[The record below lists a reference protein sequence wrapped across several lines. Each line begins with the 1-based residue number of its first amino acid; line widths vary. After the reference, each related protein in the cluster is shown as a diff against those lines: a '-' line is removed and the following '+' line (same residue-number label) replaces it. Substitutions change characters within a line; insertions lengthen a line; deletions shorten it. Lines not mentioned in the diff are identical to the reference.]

1 MEWLLGLVALGLA
14 CAIWGIGIE
23 RHLYRVRETQIKDV
37 LPAGSESI
45 RVLHLSDIHLAP
57 WQRRKSRWVS
67 QLLRLEPD
75 LIVNTGDNMSHRN
88 AVDAALEMLEPL
100 QHVPGVFVNGSN
112 DYHAP
117 TFRNPF
123 TYLFAPSRVENGA
136 LLDTERFVGTLADR
150 GWLNLNNRGGELTIR
165 GLKVGFLGLDDP
177 HDRLDDVESL
187 GQQRTDASGSD
198 LTIGVVHA
206 PYLRIIETLTVHD
219 ASVIFAGHTHG
230 GQVCLPGKGALVTNC
245 DLPTRYAKGLSGWQ
259 FAGKRSILNVCAGL
273 GTSIF
278 APVRFFCLPEVRLVT
293 LLAKSE

>member
-23 RHLYRVRETQIKDV
+23 RHLYRVRETQIKDA

-67 QLLRLEPD
+67 QLVRLNPD

-100 QHVPGVFVNGSN
+100 QSVPGVFVNGSN

-187 GQQRTDASGSD
+187 GQQRTDASGND

-206 PYLRIIETLTVHD
+206 PYLRIIEALTVHD

-245 DLPTRYAKGLSGWQ
+245 DLPTRYAKGLSGWE

>member
-23 RHLYRVRETQIKDV
+23 RHLYRVRETQIKDA

-67 QLLRLEPD
+67 QLVRLNPD
-75 LIVNTGDNMSHRN
+75 LIINTGDNMSHRN

-177 HDRLDDVESL
+177 HDRLDDVDSL
-187 GQQRTDASGSD
+187 GQQRSDASGSD

-206 PYLRIIETLTVHD
+206 PYLRIIEALTVHD
-219 ASVIFAGHTHG
+219 ASLIFAGHTHG

-245 DLPTRYAKGLSGWQ
+245 DLPTRYAKGLSGWE
-259 FAGKRSILNVCAGL
+259 FAEKRSILNVCAGL

>member
-1 MEWLLGLVALGLA
+1 MEWLLGLVGLGLA

-23 RHLYRVRETQIKDV
+23 RHLFRVRETQIKDA

-45 RVLHLSDIHLAP
+45 RVLHLSDMHLAP
-57 WQRRKSRWVS
+57 WQHRKSRWVS
-67 QLLRLEPD
+67 QLGRLNPD

-100 QHVPGVFVNGSN
+100 QNVPGVFVNGSN

-123 TYLFAPSRVENGA
+123 TYLFAPSRVENGE

-165 GLKVGFLGLDDP
+165 GLRVGFLGLDDP

-187 GQQRTDASGSD
+187 SQQAKDAAACD
-198 LTIGVVHA
+198 LTVGVVHA
-206 PYLRIIETLTVHD
+206 PYLRIIEALTLHD

-245 DLPTRYAKGLSGWQ
+245 DLPTRYAKGLSGWS
-259 FAGKRSILNVCAGL
+259 FGEKRSILNVCAGL

-278 APVRFFCLPEVRLVT
+278 APVRFFCRPEVRLVT
-293 LLAKSE
+293 LLPKAA

>member
-23 RHLYRVRETQIKDV
+23 RHLYRVRETQIKDA

-67 QLLRLEPD
+67 QLVRLNPD
-75 LIVNTGDNMSHRN
+75 LIVNTGDNMSHQN

-187 GQQRTDASGSD
+187 GQQRTDASGND

-206 PYLRIIETLTVHD
+206 PYLRIIEALTVHD

-245 DLPTRYAKGLSGWQ
+245 DLPTRYAKGLSGWE